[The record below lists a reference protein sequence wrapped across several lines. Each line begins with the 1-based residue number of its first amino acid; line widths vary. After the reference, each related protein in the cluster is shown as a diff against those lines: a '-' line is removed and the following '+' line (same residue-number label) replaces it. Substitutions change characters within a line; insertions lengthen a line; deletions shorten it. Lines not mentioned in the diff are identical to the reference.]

1 MMKKILLFF
10 CTVIVVGF
18 MSACEISSQNTTTSA
33 KIQNELINTNWKGLY
48 YGAPIHL
55 SEEGQL
61 TIWKLDGTWTRN
73 DNNIEV
79 FFTDDN
85 GNNIEKTFE
94 ITEEDGATVLKPKIQ
109 VKNGEIATSYAT
121 DIYYLEG
128 DYEAARSKTVKHC
141 GDTVSTDVIDFTLH
155 SAEFSYY
162 TSSMTNN
169 YAMPVPNNDVFT
181 FTTNTGRTFVCMTF
195 TIKSK
200 DRGTIDVGGIFGD
213 WTLNFNALYGGE
225 SYEIKG
231 FDLNDKNGSHG
242 INLAYAAFSYDGGKT
257 FKENIT
263 ANTLL
268 RAGKTVT
275 IRTFG
280 VITVDPKDVKD
291 VFDLKIN
298 VLNSDGENE
307 YFIYEIK

>member
-1 MMKKILLFF
+1 MKKILLFL

-18 MSACEISSQNTTTSA
+18 MSACEISSQSTTTSA
-33 KIQNELINTNWKGLY
+33 EIQNELIDTNWKGLY

-55 SEEGQL
+55 SAEGQL
-61 TIWKLDGTWTRN
+61 TIRELDGTWTRN
-73 DNNIEV
+73 DNSIEIS
-79 FFTDDN
+79 FADDN
-85 GNNIEKTFE
+85 GKTVEKTFD
-94 ITEEDGATVLKPKIQ
+94 ITEEDGVTVLRSKSKG
-109 VKNGEIATSYAT
+109 KNGGIATSYAT

-128 DYEAARSKTVKHC
+128 DYEAARSKTVKHF

-225 SYEIKG
+225 PYEIKG

-257 FKENIT
+257 FEKNVT

-280 VITVDPKDVKD
+280 VITMDPNDVKD
-291 VFDLKIN
+291 GFDLLIN
-298 VLNSDGENE
+298 VYNSDGGND